1 MEDTKYD
8 SIFDA
13 LSLGYIEY
21 QHKHVE
27 PIMLDQRTSY
37 ALDDLMDSIQAFC
50 VMKNQATCDEIA
62 KSLDK
67 LYPGTHC
74 KGVIYTINTDN
85 PFFGMVVMP
94 VFDASMVYDIING
107 SSLRRV
113 TDYYVEIDSKMV
125 DILVGKECYYLMAM
139 IVRNTSEML
148 YDYRPIQQV
157 RSMIDQYLVQTNSV
171 IQYTDSI
178 HYKEILLYGICDA
191 LRKIT
196 SIFDNPGVLAPNE
209 LSAKFEDM
217 IEHAMNKIK
226 ASGLFDMQGYDTT
239 PIVMLSWALRLYN
252 DILSNRIPARH
263 TLKKAI
269 KFTGSQIEAKQYE
282 NLLRRI
288 DSIDDYS
295 LLHEGAFDAITDT
308 IRNFF
313 RQMKTN
319 GVAKYEDDLYELQFE
334 ANNCETQEEAM
345 LLLHRINSRV
355 AVIADFI
362 NTECETEREK
372 KRWWKLLNE
381 YNKLRAT
388 LSKQRIYQNKTRLYV
403 NYGYDD

>member
-1 MEDTKYD
+1 MDSKFD

-13 LSLGYIEY
+13 VSLRCN
-21 QHKHVE
+21 HKYE
-27 PIMLDQRTSY
+27 TPPILLDQHTAY
-37 ALDDLMDSIQAFC
+37 ALDDLMDSVQAFC
-50 VMKNQATCDEIA
+50 IMKNQATCNEIA

-85 PFFGMVVMP
+85 PFFGLVVMP

-125 DILVGKECYYLMAM
+125 DVLVGKESYYLTALL
-139 IVRNTSEML
+139 VRNTSELL
-148 YDYRPIQQV
+148 YDCRPIQQV
-157 RSMIDQYLVQTNSV
+157 RSMIDQYLVQSNSA

-191 LRKIT
+191 LRKVT
-196 SIFDNPGVLAPNE
+196 SIFDNPAIIAPNE
-209 LSAKFEDM
+209 VSARFELIIAD
-217 IEHAMNKIK
+217 AMNKIK
-226 ASGLFDMQGYDTT
+226 SSGLFDMRGYDST

-263 TLKKAI
+263 TLMKAI
-269 KFTGSQIEAKQYE
+269 KFTGSKIEVKQYE

-288 DSIDDYS
+288 DRIDDYS
-295 LLHEGAFDAITDT
+295 LLHEGAFDAITDS

-313 RQMKTN
+313 HQMKTN

-372 KRWWKLLNE
+372 KRWFKLLNE
-381 YNKLRAT
+381 YNKLRGS
-388 LSKQRIYQNKTRLYV
+388 LSKQKIYQNKTRLYV
-403 NYGYDD
+403 NYGYGD

>member
-1 MEDTKYD
+1 MDSKFD
-8 SIFDA
+8 SIFDG
-13 LSLGYIEY
+13 LSLGYLEY
-21 QHKHVE
+21 KHKHDTQRIE
-27 PIMLDQRTSY
+27 FDQHTGY
-37 ALDDLMDSIQAFC
+37 ALDDLTDSVQAFC
-50 VMKNQATCDEIA
+50 TIKNQATCDEIA

-94 VFDASMVYDIING
+94 VFDASKVYEIING
-107 SSLRRV
+107 SSLCRV
-113 TDYYVEIDSKMV
+113 TEYYVEIDSKMV
-125 DILVGKECYYLMAM
+125 DVLVGKKSYYLTAL

-148 YDYRPIQQV
+148 YDCRPIQQV
-157 RSMIDQYLVQTNSV
+157 RNMIDQYLVQTNSV

-191 LRKIT
+191 LRKVT
-196 SIFDNPGVLAPNE
+196 SIFDNPSALAPNE
-209 LSAKFEDM
+209 LSARFETMTAD
-217 IEHAMNKIK
+217 AMNKIK

-269 KFTGSQIEAKQYE
+269 KFTGSQIEAKEYE

-288 DSIDDYS
+288 DRIDDYS

-372 KRWWKLLNE
+372 KRWLKLLNE

>member
-1 MEDTKYD
+1 MDSKFD
-8 SIFDA
+8 SIFDTV
-13 LSLGYIEY
+13 SLRHNRGYETA
-21 QHKHVE
+21 
-27 PIMLDQRTSY
+27 PIMLDQRTDN
-37 ALDDLMDSIQAFC
+37 ALDDLAASVQAFC
-50 VMKNQATCDEIA
+50 SMKSQATCNEIA

-67 LYPGTHC
+67 LYPNTHC
-74 KGVIYTINTDN
+74 KGVMYTINTDN
-85 PFFGMVVMP
+85 PFFGLVVMP
-94 VFDASMVYDIING
+94 VFDASMVYHIING
-107 SSLRRV
+107 SSLCQV
-113 TDYYVEIDSKMV
+113 TDYYIEIDSKMV
-125 DILVGKECYYLMAM
+125 DVLVGQESYYLTAL
-139 IVRNTSEML
+139 IVRNTSELL
-148 YDYRPIQQV
+148 YDCSPIQQV

-191 LRKIT
+191 LRKVT
-196 SIFDNPGVLAPNE
+196 SIFDNPAALAPNE
-209 LSAKFEDM
+209 LSARYELITAD
-217 IEHAMNKIK
+217 AMNKIK
-226 ASGLFDMQGYDTT
+226 AAGLLDMRGYDNT

-269 KFTGSQIEAKQYE
+269 KFTGSQIETKQYE

-288 DSIDDYS
+288 DRIDDYS
-295 LLHEGAFDAITDT
+295 LLHEGAFDAITDS

-334 ANNCETQEEAM
+334 ASNCETQEEAM

-372 KRWWKLLNE
+372 KRWFRLLNE
-381 YNKLRAT
+381 YNKLRGS
-388 LSKQRIYQNKTRLYV
+388 LSKQKIYQNKTRLYV

>member
-1 MEDTKYD
+1 MDSKFD
-8 SIFDA
+8 SIFDMV
-13 LSLGYIEY
+13 SLRHNHGYETP
-21 QHKHVE
+21 
-27 PIMLDQRTSY
+27 PIMLDQRTDN
-37 ALDDLMDSIQAFC
+37 ALDDLAASVQAFC
-50 VMKNQATCDEIA
+50 SMKSQATCNEIA

-67 LYPGTHC
+67 LYPNTHC
-74 KGVIYTINTDN
+74 KGVMYTINTDN
-85 PFFGMVVMP
+85 PFFGLVVMP
-94 VFDASMVYDIING
+94 VFDASMVYHIING
-107 SSLRRV
+107 SSLCQV
-113 TDYYVEIDSKMV
+113 TDYYIEIDSKMV
-125 DILVGKECYYLMAM
+125 DVLVGQESYYLTAL
-139 IVRNTSEML
+139 IVRNTSELL
-148 YDYRPIQQV
+148 YDCSPIQQV

-196 SIFDNPGVLAPNE
+196 SIFDNPAALAPNE
-209 LSAKFEDM
+209 LSARYELITAD
-217 IEHAMNKIK
+217 AMSKIK
-226 ASGLFDMQGYDTT
+226 AAGLLDMRGYDNT

-269 KFTGSQIEAKQYE
+269 KFTGSQIETKQYE

-288 DSIDDYS
+288 DRIDDYS
-295 LLHEGAFDAITDT
+295 LLHEGAFDAITDS

-319 GVAKYEDDLYELQFE
+319 GVGKYEDDLYELQFE

-372 KRWWKLLNE
+372 KRWFRLLNE
-381 YNKLRAT
+381 YNKLRGS
-388 LSKQRIYQNKTRLYV
+388 LSKQKIYQNKTRLYV

>member
-1 MEDTKYD
+1 MDSKFD
-8 SIFDA
+8 SIFDTV
-13 LSLGYIEY
+13 SLRHNRGYET
-21 QHKHVE
+21 Q
-27 PIMLDQRTSY
+27 PIMLDRRTIN
-37 ALDDLMDSIQAFC
+37 ALEDLSASVQAFC
-50 VMKNQATCDEIA
+50 IMKNQATCNEIA

-67 LYPGTHC
+67 LYPNTRC
-74 KGVIYTINTDN
+74 KGVIYTNNTDN
-85 PFFGMVVMP
+85 PFFGLVVMP
-94 VFDASMVYDIING
+94 VIDSSMVYQIING
-107 SSLRRV
+107 SSLYRV
-113 TDYYVEIDSKMV
+113 TEYYIEIDSKMV
-125 DILVGKECYYLMAM
+125 DVLVGDESFYLTAL
-139 IVRNTSEML
+139 IVRNTSELL
-148 YDYRPIQQV
+148 YDCGPVQQV
-157 RSMIDQYLVQTNSV
+157 RNMIDMYLVQTNSV

-196 SIFDNPGVLAPNE
+196 SIFDNPAAIAPNE
-209 LSAKFEDM
+209 LSARFELMTAD
-217 IEHAMNKIK
+217 AMNKIK
-226 ASGLFDMQGYDTT
+226 ASGLLDMKGYDST
-239 PIVMLSWALRLYN
+239 PVVMLSWALRLYN

-269 KFTGSQIEAKQYE
+269 KFTGSQIETKQYE

-288 DSIDDYS
+288 DRIDDYS
-295 LLHEGAFDAITDT
+295 LLHEGAFDAITDS
-308 IRNFF
+308 IHNFF

-372 KRWWKLLNE
+372 KRWLKLLAE

-388 LSKQRIYQNKTRLYV
+388 MAKQKIYQNKTRLYV

>member
-1 MEDTKYD
+1 MDSKFD
-8 SIFDA
+8 SIFDTV
-13 LSLGYIEY
+13 SLRHNRGYETA
-21 QHKHVE
+21 
-27 PIMLDQRTSY
+27 PIMLDQRTDN
-37 ALDDLMDSIQAFC
+37 ALDDLAASVQAFC
-50 VMKNQATCDEIA
+50 SMKSQATCNEIA

-67 LYPGTHC
+67 LYPNTHC
-74 KGVIYTINTDN
+74 KGVMYTINTDN
-85 PFFGMVVMP
+85 PFFGLVVMP
-94 VFDASMVYDIING
+94 VFDASMVYHIING
-107 SSLRRV
+107 SSLCQV
-113 TDYYVEIDSKMV
+113 TDYYIEIDSKMV
-125 DILVGKECYYLMAM
+125 DVLVGQESYYLTAL
-139 IVRNTSEML
+139 IVRNTSELL
-148 YDYRPIQQV
+148 YDCSPIQQV

-191 LRKIT
+191 LRKVT
-196 SIFDNPGVLAPNE
+196 SIFDNPAAIAPNE
-209 LSAKFEDM
+209 LSARYELITAD
-217 IEHAMNKIK
+217 AMNKIK
-226 ASGLFDMQGYDTT
+226 AAGLLDMRGYDNT

-269 KFTGSQIEAKQYE
+269 KFTGSQIETKQYE

-288 DSIDDYS
+288 DRIDDYS
-295 LLHEGAFDAITDT
+295 LLHEGAFDAITDS

-372 KRWWKLLNE
+372 KRWFRLLNE
-381 YNKLRAT
+381 YNKLRGS
-388 LSKQRIYQNKTRLYV
+388 LSKQKIYQNKTRLYV

>member
-1 MEDTKYD
+1 MDSKFD
-8 SIFDA
+8 SIFDMV
-13 LSLGYIEY
+13 SLRHNHGYETP
-21 QHKHVE
+21 
-27 PIMLDQRTSY
+27 PIMLDQRTDN
-37 ALDDLMDSIQAFC
+37 ALDDLAASVHAFC
-50 VMKNQATCDEIA
+50 TMKSQATCNEIA
-62 KSLDK
+62 KSLNK
-67 LYPGTHC
+67 LYPNTHC
-74 KGVIYTINTDN
+74 KGVMYTNNTDN
-85 PFFGMVVMP
+85 PFFGLVVMP
-94 VFDASMVYDIING
+94 VFDASMVYHIING
-107 SSLRRV
+107 SSLCQV
-113 TDYYVEIDSKMV
+113 TDYYIEIDSKMV
-125 DILVGKECYYLMAM
+125 DVLVGQESYYLTAL
-139 IVRNTSEML
+139 IVRNTSELL
-148 YDYRPIQQV
+148 YDCSPIQQV

-196 SIFDNPGVLAPNE
+196 SIFDNPAAIAPNE
-209 LSAKFEDM
+209 LSARYELITAD
-217 IEHAMNKIK
+217 AMNKIK
-226 ASGLFDMQGYDTT
+226 AAGLLDMRGYDNT

-269 KFTGSQIEAKQYE
+269 KFTGSQIETKQYE

-288 DSIDDYS
+288 DRIDDYS
-295 LLHEGAFDAITDT
+295 LLHEGAFDAITDS

-319 GVAKYEDDLYELQFE
+319 GVGKYEDDLYELQFE
-334 ANNCETQEEAM
+334 VNNCETQEEAM

-355 AVIADFI
+355 AVIADYI

-372 KRWWKLLNE
+372 KRWYKLLNE
-381 YNKLRAT
+381 YNKLRGT
-388 LSKQRIYQNKTRLYV
+388 LSKQKIYQNKTRLYV

>member
-1 MEDTKYD
+1 MDSKFD

-13 LSLGYIEY
+13 VSLRCN
-21 QHKHVE
+21 HKYE
-27 PIMLDQRTSY
+27 TPPILLDQHTAY
-37 ALDDLMDSIQAFC
+37 ALDDLMDSVQAFC
-50 VMKNQATCDEIA
+50 IMKNQATCNEIA

-74 KGVIYTINTDN
+74 KGIIYTINTDN
-85 PFFGMVVMP
+85 PFFGLVVMP

-125 DILVGKECYYLMAM
+125 DVLVGKESYYLTALL
-139 IVRNTSEML
+139 VRNTSELL
-148 YDYRPIQQV
+148 YDCRPIQQV
-157 RSMIDQYLVQTNSV
+157 RSMIDQYLVQSNSV

-191 LRKIT
+191 LRKVT
-196 SIFDNPGVLAPNE
+196 SIFDNPAIIAPNE
-209 LSAKFEDM
+209 VSARFELIIAD
-217 IEHAMNKIK
+217 AMNKIK
-226 ASGLFDMQGYDTT
+226 SSGLFDMRGYDST

-263 TLKKAI
+263 TLMKAI
-269 KFTGSQIEAKQYE
+269 KFTGSKIEVKQYE

-288 DSIDDYS
+288 DRIDDYS
-295 LLHEGAFDAITDT
+295 LLHEGAFDAITDS

-372 KRWWKLLNE
+372 KRWFKLLNE
-381 YNKLRAT
+381 YNKLRGS
-388 LSKQRIYQNKTRLYV
+388 LSKQKIYQNKTRLYV